1 MSQFPCP
8 GLTTDV
14 FAQVNQALFQHINC
28 TVLLIS
34 RNMSVVEKADHI
46 VVLGDG
52 TVKEE
57 GSHAELMA
65 NGGLYT
71 ELVKTENKSFR
82 RQEIEDNGAD

>member
-1 MSQFPCP
+1 MSFTVCSVQHQTCVP
-8 GLTTDV
+8 
-14 FAQVNQALFQHINC
+14 QVNQALFREISC

-52 TVKEE
+52 MVKEE
-57 GSHAELMA
+57 GSHAELMSR
-65 NGGLYT
+65 GSVYT

-82 RQEIEDNGAD
+82 RQEKDENDAR

>member
-1 MSQFPCP
+1 M
-8 GLTTDV
+8 T
-14 FAQVNQALFQHINC
+14 QALFQQINC

-57 GSHAELMA
+57 GSHSELMA
-65 NGGLYT
+65 KGSFYT
-71 ELVKTENKSFR
+71 ELVRTENKSFH
-82 RQEIEDNGAD
+82 RQEQQN

>member
-1 MSQFPCP
+1 M
-8 GLTTDV
+8 T
-14 FAQVNQALFQHINC
+14 QALFQQVNC

-57 GSHAELMA
+57 GTHTELMVQ
-65 NGGLYT
+65 GSFYS
-71 ELVKTENKSFR
+71 ELVRTENKSFH
-82 RQEIEDNGAD
+82 RQEAQE